1 MEIIFARSESVADV
15 MMRLL
20 HEASTREFEA
30 LWAGAGRDDSKE
42 SR

>member
-1 MEIIFARSESVADV
+1 
-15 MMRLL
+15 L
-20 HEASTREFEA
+20 HEAYTREFEA